1 MFSFL
6 RLGKLESPFCD
17 FWEKIEIKMC
27 VCVCVCVC
35 VCACTCANMRTYIH
49 VCMHSCVLALLCVRM
64 CVCVCLSVVCFN
76 EFTHKKN
83 KDFVC
88 NTLLNFGR

>member
-1 MFSFL
+1 M
-6 RLGKLESPFCD
+6 
-17 FWEKIEIKMC
+17 
-27 VCVCVCVC
+27 
-35 VCACTCANMRTYIH
+35 CANMRTYIH
-49 VCMHSCVLALLCVRM
+49 VCMHSCVLALLCIYVCI
-64 CVCVCLSVVCFN
+64 CVFVCLCAVGFN